1 MSGRLVHYAA
11 AWHQF
16 RGDGGGGGGGEGGGY
31 WGVVGGT

>member
-16 RGDGGGGGGGEGGGY
+16 RGDGGGGGGGY